1 MLYKDMLMNTGKV
14 KIAKKKRKKSWRNKA
29 NTKEK

>member
-1 MLYKDMLMNTGKV
+1 MNTGKV
-14 KIAKKKRKKSWRNKA
+14 KIAKKTRKKSWRNKA